1 MAINLNNHS
10 INKRSVEVV
19 FEPLASRVFLRFSFY
34 SFCFLELAYTPQ
46 RTIAQRFFNS
56 LDDGRVFRVE
66 LSASRPLGPSRIS
79 CFELPHN
86 AQPTIVQRV
95 FSLNSPLPE
104 EWRAATRCVFFY
116 LL

>member
-56 LDDGRVFRVE
+56 LDDGRVFGVE
-66 LSASRPLGPSRIS
+66 LSDSRPLGPSRLLVFRTS
-79 CFELPHN
+79 
-86 AQPTIVQRV
+86 AQRT
-95 FSLNSPLPE
+95 
-104 EWRAATRCVFFY
+104 TY
-116 LL
+116 